1 MRTKKIEKPKRIKA
15 TTAGVNFGKIVE
27 KIVPSFSGFPYN
39 IKDCR
44 ALYEPIDY
52 IIFNNLASKNKV
64 DLISFIDVK
73 SGNAVLSDSQKDI
86 RRIVRGGRVNLE
98 VVKDE

>member
-1 MRTKKIEKPKRIKA
+1 M
-15 TTAGVNFGKIVE
+15 
-27 KIVPSFSGFPYN
+27 
-39 IKDCR
+39 
-44 ALYEPIDY
+44 YEPIDY